1 MQQPGSLEEALAPV
15 LSGEGNVGGGA
26 EGSAAPEAVPAPAAE
41 GVSSAPVAEGAAAPA
56 GNEAAPEVELP
67 APDLPAAPAEE
78 PELPKEELQ
87 RAVEIARRLREDPK
101 AALKELEPVIE
112 AARVAAGEALPK
124 DIQELVERGDV
135 TPEIG
140 RELAQLRMRAAE
152 AEALRAERE
161 RAQRESR
168 AMAAARAVSDYER
181 KLMASDPNYVAL
193 RPVITRMYELE
204 VRKGIEGG
212 VNVFDPAWAVGA
224 LQRVAREALTLARSM
239 RPVQPAPRQVERG
252 SSAPAVR
259 GGSPSSLEEAIAA
272 VLEGGGRP

>member
-15 LSGEGNVGGGA
+15 LGGEGAVGGGA
-26 EGSAAPEAVPAPAAE
+26 EGSAAPAPAAE
-41 GVSSAPVAEGAAAPA
+41 GVSSAPAAENVAAPA
-56 GNEAAPEVELP
+56 SEATAPEVELP
-67 APDLPAAPAEE
+67 APDLPAASAEE

-124 DIQELVERGDV
+124 DIEELVERGDV

-140 RELAQLRMRAAE
+140 RELARLRMRAAE

-204 VRKGIEGG
+204 VRKGVESGT
-212 VNVFDPAWAVGA
+212 NVFDPAWAVGA

-239 RPVQPAPRQVERG
+239 RPVQAAPRQVERG

-272 VLEGGGRP
+272 VLEGGGRS

>member
-1 MQQPGSLEEALAPV
+1 MQQAGSLEEALAPV
-15 LSGEGNVGGGA
+15 FGGEAPA
-26 EGSAAPEAVPAPAAE
+26 EGKVEASTAPEAASAPAAE
-41 GVSSAPVAEGAAAPA
+41 VATPVEGAAAPTA
-56 GNEAAPEVELP
+56 ETAPEVELP
-67 APDLPAAPAEE
+67 APDLPEAPAEE

-101 AALKELEPVIE
+101 AALEELKPVIE

-124 DIQELVERGDV
+124 DIEELVERGDV

-140 RELAQLRMRAAE
+140 RELARLRVQAAQ

-193 RPVITRMYELE
+193 RPVITRVYELE
-204 VRKGIEGG
+204 VRKGVEGG
-212 VNVFDPAWAVGA
+212 TNVFDPAWAVGA

-239 RPVQPAPRQVERG
+239 RPVQSAPRQVERG
-252 SSAPAVR
+252 ASAPAVR

-272 VLEGGGRP
+272 VLEGGGRS